1 MPGKDIRNMIDPLTA
16 FAAIKGGISAG
27 KQLHQMS
34 KEIAGFFDAA
44 DNAKKQ
50 HEKKKSSVFASA
62 NEEAMDTFM
71 KKQAAIDAEAQLREL
86 IVNTRGFSAYQELL
100 KIRRDTLRQRKEA
113 ERQAQKEREEQ
124 QELMLIAGLVLFAI
138 VAAVSLGTYMLEQR
152 GIINF

>member
-1 MPGKDIRNMIDPLTA
+1 MIDPLTA
-16 FAAIKGGISAG
+16 FAAVKGGIAAG

-44 DNAKKQ
+44 DSAKKA
-50 HEKKKSSVFASA
+50 HEKKKSSMFASA

-100 KIRRDTLRQRKEA
+100 KIRRDVLRQRKEDEA
-113 ERQAQKEREEQ
+113 RAKREREEM
-124 QELMLIAGLVLFAI
+124 QEIVAIVMVVLLLFAI
-138 VAAVSLGTYMLEQR
+138 ALVSIGVYLELIDPR
-152 GIINF
+152 RMFR